1 MILTQTGT
9 PSSNQRNLVQIA
21 KSFQTAKSCQ
31 TAKSYQTAKSFQ
43 TDKSCPIA
51 LFFRLKIFLR
61 SKNAFKKH
69 TSFNYTEKLVVAKC
83 THDVYFLLL
92 LFQLVSTVF
101 LFGSQEG
108 PFPASGPALSS
119 NVPSNTVAHLLS
131 GLTQLLPNLNLQ
143 HLLQL
148 AAGATLAPEQSQ
160 PTKDSPADVLSQG
173 GKRSQEELPVTPI
186 AATGPNKRD
195 LDTPIFQ
202 AVAEASQLSSGSASA
217 SSSDQT
223 ITPPPKRA
231 RTTPSRSPARSAPSA
246 HMIVDSQDSTQ
257 PANIIQQVTQ
267 PSVIPPSISVPE
279 LPAVLAPALAAIPAI
294 APAAISAPPL
304 TAIPAPAPA
313 AISAPAL
320 TAIPAPAPAA
330 ISKPADTVAQ
340 TTLPAASAS
349 SVSAESA
356 ELAILLSAL
365 QGLLTKLSGNTAAA
379 PTAVT
384 NSEAAS
390 SAQAA
395 LALSRPKAVMCIMC
409 HLFGEARSIL

>member
-69 TSFNYTEKLVVAKC
+69 TSFNYTEKLVAAKC

-160 PTKDSPADVLSQG
+160 PTKDSPTDVLSQG
-173 GKRSQEELPVTPI
+173 GKRSQEELPFTPI

-202 AVAEASQLSSGSASA
+202 AVTEASQLSSGSASA

-231 RTTPSRSPARSAPSA
+231 KTTPAN
-246 HMIVDSQDSTQ
+246 ILIDSQDSTQ
-257 PANIIQQVTQ
+257 PANIIQQATQ
-267 PSVIPPSISVPE
+267 PSAIPASISVPK

-409 HLFGEARSIL
+409 HLFW